1 MLAGLADYFCA
12 IWAPMAEEGL
22 PRCVCK
28 RESAWEEFP
37 PPAEGMCGQD
47 SKGDMLASI
56 VARPR
61 EWFPDAFDDSGQ
73 VRDDLEHLAPEN
85 LRLENIVLIDDER
98 TKFHTGSGDSLQVLR
113 YCKVARYD
121 DIYRDQGLMM
131 NMGGIGARSDKD
143 YRLVKY
149 FVDRPW
155 KSRVDEDPEPPQL
168 HHPEDLLEYKAP
180 EDELPKALLSARRHS
195 MTRAKTAPPG
205 ELAKMSERLM
215 RA

>member
-1 MLAGLADYFCA
+1 
-12 IWAPMAEEGL
+12 MAEEGL

-155 KSRVDEDPEPPQL
+155 KSRVNEDPEPPQL

-215 RA
+215 RAHHSPSSSCIAELG